1 MHVVLPKAFII
12 LWKFMS
18 HIPISYVG
26 KDNSTLKCRPFHRT
40 ITVLIIIWII
50 SEFASL
56 FAPLCAFFAFV
67 RFVGVWQ

>member
-12 LWKFMS
+12 PCKFMS

-26 KDNSTLKCRPFHRT
+26 KDAASP
-40 ITVLIIIWII
+40 IELIIIWIT

-56 FAPLCAFFAFV
+56 FVPNVRFFASV
-67 RFVGVWQ
+67 RCVGVWQ

>member
-12 LWKFMS
+12 PWNFMS
-18 HIPISYVG
+18 HIPISYVE
-26 KDNSTLKCRPFHRT
+26 KDNSTLRCRPFHRT

-56 FAPLCAFFAFV
+56 FVPTIRFFASV